1 MWEKTCHICGHAVNS
16 EDVVIHRMIPEEVA
30 RQAGIYDFRTA
41 VLCPNC
47 SNEVQAWYK
56 KRVYGVSY
64 DNSTKRFLPRS
75 PADIVKEYEA
85 VYGAF
90 AAYKNKRRA
99 KRQHSDR

>member
-1 MWEKTCHICGHAVNS
+1 MGEKTCDICGNAVNS

-30 RQAGIYDFRTA
+30 RQAGIYDFRIA
-41 VLCPNC
+41 VLCSNC
-47 SNEVQAWYK
+47 SNEVQTWYK

-64 DNSTKRFLPRS
+64 DNSTKKFLPRS

-85 VYGAF
+85 IYRAF

-99 KRQHSDR
+99 KRQHSDH